1 MGACRSAKSR
11 NRYFSPR
18 RKETRSTEVKRR
30 RLLAFRG
37 ISVFRLFGKRVQEMS
52 QHTHIPKFGNW
63 GSDGD
68 LNYSQFFDKAL
79 RERSEL
85 NAKKMNHR
93 YDNPDAFDTEVPTVH
108 GPSLGTSPYSIAN
121 GVLHLR
127 GEDGI
132 HQLNDSPFHRN
143 SMADKLT
150 LDSLHQTTSGDYQ
163 RTGRV
168 CDGSDYRVDHSP
180 THPNYQMKISAYSS
194 SEGSSGGNRAITL
207 SSAGKLRMTGVQ
219 YDEIVSKGSAI
230 PKFGDWD
237 ESDPSTAD
245 GYSRI
250 FNNVREGKQRVS
262 AEVSQVSSD
271 KTYDKDHE
279 SNHEP
284 SVCGFIYSYAYVCH

>member
-37 ISVFRLFGKRVQEMS
+37 ISVFRLFGKRVREMS

-68 LNYSQFFDKAL
+68 LNYSQCFDKAL

-127 GEDGI
+127 GED
-132 HQLNDSPFHRN
+132 
-143 SMADKLT
+143 
-150 LDSLHQTTSGDYQ
+150 GDYQ

-250 FNNVREGKQRVS
+250 FNSVREGKQRVS

-284 SVCGFIYSYAYVCH
+284 SGCWCFHWCRKKIELLNRS